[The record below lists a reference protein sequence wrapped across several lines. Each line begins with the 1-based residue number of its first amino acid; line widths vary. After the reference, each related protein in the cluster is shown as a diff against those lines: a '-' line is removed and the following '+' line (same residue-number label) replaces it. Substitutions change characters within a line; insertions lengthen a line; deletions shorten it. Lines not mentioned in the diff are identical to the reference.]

1 MTISTILLQ
10 VPVNNEPAST
20 VSIVVFWV
28 VVLLL
33 VATFFYFLRRT
44 DRIIAE
50 DAKANNPQPVEV
62 DTRKLSHH
70 DVHEE
75 EAAAI
80 ALAISLYKSQM
91 HDMDSF
97 TITLRKVSRIYSP
110 WSSKIYTL
118 RQNPRHN

>member
-1 MTISTILLQ
+1 MTIATVLQ
-10 VPVNNEPAST
+10 VTGNVNEPVST
-20 VSIVVFWV
+20 LTLVLFWSG
-28 VVLLL
+28 VVLC
-33 VATFFYFLRRT
+33 VAAFFYFLKRT

-50 DAKANNPQPVEV
+50 EAKLNEVPVQAN
-62 DTRKLSHH
+62 TKLNHT

-80 ALAISLYKSQM
+80 ALAIHMYKSQM
-91 HDMDSF
+91 HDMDNF

-118 RQNPRHN
+118 RQNPRS

>member
-1 MTISTILLQ
+1 MTIATVLQ
-10 VPVNNEPAST
+10 VTGNVDEPVST
-20 VSIVVFWV
+20 LTLVLFWSGV
-28 VVLLL
+28 IAC
-33 VATFFYFLRRT
+33 VALFFYFLKRT
-44 DRIIAE
+44 DNIINE
-50 DAKANNPQPVEV
+50 EAKLSNQPVQA
-62 DTRKLSHH
+62 DIKLNHE

-80 ALAISLYKSQM
+80 ALAIHMYKSDM

-118 RQNPRHN
+118 RQNPR